1 MDQRSPRP
9 PLTSLENVSTIRP
22 TPSSYYRTI
31 STRGIEF
38 SPPSQGELTGSSRIT
53 AREAARYSHAS
64 VRVDA
69 SRASLSVKAVDEF
82 FGELALIVAL
92 DHVF

>member
-1 MDQRSPRP
+1 M
-9 PLTSLENVSTIRP
+9 RP
-22 TPSSYYRTI
+22 TLSSYYRTI
-31 STRGIEF
+31 STVGIES

-53 AREAARYSHAS
+53 AREVARYSRAS
-64 VRVDA
+64 MRVDA
-69 SRASLSVKAVDEF
+69 SRAFLSVQAVDEF